1 MFFPRM
7 DRQFISAQMAFI
19 SFIFFAIVALFA
31 SLATAG
37 EDAGKVN
44 VANFSAGDL
53 TGWEEESFKEHSQY
67 DFVLKGSVLK
77 GGVPVESVTA
87 DSVADQ
93 SQNTSNP
100 EVKVLRARTQGQA
113 SGLFKEVRIDLRETP
128 FLNWSWQVQNLFEGN
143 DEKTKEGDDYPA
155 RIYVLVSGGI
165 FFWNTKAINYV
176 WSSNQPVGSE
186 WPNAYTGNARMLAV
200 RSGEEQVGQW
210 VNERRNIREDL
221 QRLFGEDITN
231 IDAVAVMVDGDNTGQ
246 SASSYFGDI
255 FFSKQ

>member
-1 MFFPRM
+1 MLDKR
-7 DRQFISAQMAFI
+7 FISAQTAYV
-19 SFIFFAIVALFA
+19 SFIFFTIAVLFS
-31 SLATAG
+31 SLASAEEGAG
-37 EDAGKVN
+37 EVM

-53 TGWEEESFKEHSQY
+53 TGWEEKSFKEHSQY
-67 DFVLKGSVLK
+67 DFVLKRGVSKGSA
-77 GGVPVESVTA
+77 PVDGAPAGSI
-87 DSVADQ
+87 SDQ
-93 SQNTSNP
+93 SQNASNP

-113 SGLFKEVRIDLRETP
+113 SGLFKEMQIDLRKTP
-128 FLNWSWQVQNLFEGN
+128 YLNWSWQVQNLFEGN

-246 SASSYFGDI
+246 SASSHFGDI